1 MSIDSFVFDL
11 MALWIMFILL
21 SPCIVCYLPSAE
33 VPEKETEPAIL
44 LRSDPTLVDRMRDK
58 DREQ

>member
-33 VPEKETEPAIL
+33 VPEKEI
-44 LRSDPTLVDRMRDK
+44 
-58 DREQ
+58 EQ